1 MQYIAGSVCPTEST
15 RTPVRSAVDTRAY
28 YRARA
33 ARSTGTTRFTLRH
46 RAVLDGY
53 VKIQLEKGA
62 FMATIYHDDDASL
75 EAIRGE
81 TIAILGYGN
90 QGSAQACNLRDS
102 GLDVIVGNIADAYGE
117 AARRAGFQVLP
128 IAEASARASALF
140 LLVPDEIM
148 PEVYAHD
155 VAPHLRPGQ
164 LLDFAHGYNIAFDLI
179 VPPAFIDVVMI
190 APRMIGSGV
199 RDSYLSGEGF
209 PSFVGVHQDA
219 TGRAQ
224 ARMLGLAKAM
234 GSTRAG
240 CLEMTLRDE
249 ATLDLFTEQAF
260 GPAFGRVMMSAIDT
274 LVDAGYP
281 PEAVL
286 MELYLSGELAYSFLK
301 IRELG
306 MLKQHQLHSH
316 TSQYGTISR
325 SVRYGDL
332 DPLLRQKM
340 RESLDE
346 IRSGA
351 FAKEWSS
358 GRADKLELL
367 TQVRAMQA
375 NLPMTKW
382 EDDTRRAFGIGD
394 AKSTGS

>member
-1 MQYIAGSVCPTEST
+1 M
-15 RTPVRSAVDTRAY
+15 AV
-28 YRARA
+28 
-33 ARSTGTTRFTLRH
+33 
-46 RAVLDGY
+46 
-53 VKIQLEKGA
+53 
-62 FMATIYHDDDASL
+62 IYHDEDASL
-75 EAIRGE
+75 DAIRGE
-81 TIAILGYGN
+81 TVAILGYGN

-102 GLDVIVGNIADAYGE
+102 GLDVIVGNIDDPYR
-117 AARRAGFQVLP
+117 AAAVQDGFEVAPIAAASRRADLV
-128 IAEASARASALF
+128 F

-148 PEVYAHD
+148 PEIYQRD
-155 VAPHLRPGQ
+155 IAPYLRPGQ

-179 VPPAFIDVVMI
+179 VPPAFVDVVMI

-219 TGRAQ
+219 SGK
-224 ARMLGLAKAM
+224 ARQRLLGLAKAV

-260 GPAFGRVMMSAIDT
+260 GPAFGRVMMTAIDT

-286 MELYLSGELAYSFLK
+286 MELYLSGELAYTFLK

-306 MLKQHQLHSH
+306 MLKQHELHSH
-316 TSQYGTISR
+316 TSQYGTITR
-325 SVRYGDL
+325 SARYADL
-332 DPLLRQKM
+332 DPPLRERM
-340 RESLDE
+340 RASLEE

-358 GRADKLELL
+358 DRGDKLELL
-367 TQVRAMQA
+367 KQARAMQA
-375 NLPMTKW
+375 GLPLTKW
-382 EDDTRRAFGIGD
+382 EDDARRAFRIGD
-394 AKSTGS
+394 AVARK